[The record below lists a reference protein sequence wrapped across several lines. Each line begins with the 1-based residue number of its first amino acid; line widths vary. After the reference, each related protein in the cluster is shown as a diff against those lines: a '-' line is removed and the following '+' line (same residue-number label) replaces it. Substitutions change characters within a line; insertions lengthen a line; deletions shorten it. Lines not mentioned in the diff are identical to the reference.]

1 MNILHTADWHIGKSL
16 HKHSLDAEMQ
26 LYFDFLIETI
36 VEKSV
41 DVLLVS
47 GDIFDSAHPAAKDRK
62 TYYQLLSRLMPLDVK
77 VIITGGNHDSVAV
90 LDAPKELLEELDISI
105 VAGAKSDL
113 AEELIPIYEDD
124 KLALVVAAVPF
135 LRDRDLRVLQADANY
150 ETRAEA
156 LRAGIARHY
165 AELTSLAQDRYSEV
179 PLIAMGH
186 LYATGAMTS
195 ESERDIHVGNAA
207 AVDASTF
214 AAGYD
219 YVALGHIHRPQRVDQ
234 HDFIR
239 YSGSPI
245 ALSFS
250 EKKDE
255 KSMLLISVQDGKVQM
270 PEILPI
276 PKKRALV
283 KFAGRLDAVRDA
295 IAQYENELE
304 LPTFCEI
311 EVSEESY
318 SAGVL
323 LEVDQLVA
331 ATNEKERIKI
341 LRTRVHF
348 EQGAQDTSHLFEVG
362 QQIDD
367 MSAAEIFDARLSQE
381 EMSDDRKEKL
391 KLMFSELVDSVAQMA

>member
-16 HKHSLDAEMQ
+16 HKQSLDEEMQ
-26 LYFDFLIETI
+26 LYFDFLIEI
-36 VEKSV
+36 IQDRSV

-62 TYYQLLSRLMPLDVK
+62 TYYQLLSRLIPLDVK

-90 LDAPKELLEELDISI
+90 LDAPKELLSELDISI
-105 VAGAKSDL
+105 IAGAKNDL
-113 AEELIPIYEDD
+113 EEELIPIEKDGEII
-124 KLALVVAAVPF
+124 AVVAAVPF
-135 LRDRDLRVLQADANY
+135 LRDRDLRVLQTEQNY

-165 AELTSLAQDRYSEV
+165 AELISIAQEKYHEL

-207 AVDASTF
+207 AVDAQTF
-214 AAGYD
+214 TDGYD
-219 YVALGHIHRPQRVDQ
+219 YVALGHIHRPQRVDK

-250 EKKDE
+250 EKTDE
-255 KSMLLISVQDGKVQM
+255 KSMLLISVEDGKVQM
-270 PEILPI
+270 PEIIPI
-276 PKKRALV
+276 PKQRALV
-283 KFAGRLDAVRDA
+283 KFAGSLDKVVSKIEAY
-295 IAQYENELE
+295 QNEWPLA
-304 LPTFCEI
+304 TFCEI
-311 EVSEESY
+311 EVNEEVY
-318 SAGVL
+318 SAGIL
-323 LEVDQLVA
+323 QEVDQLVA
-331 ATNEKERIKI
+331 QTNQSDRIKV
-341 LRTRVHF
+341 LRTRVNF
-348 EQGAQDTSHLFEVG
+348 AQGAKDTSHLFEVG

-367 MSAAEIFDARLSQE
+367 MSAAEIFEARLSVE
-381 EMSDDRKEKL
+381 ELPEQRKEKL
-391 KLMFSELVDSVAQMA
+391 KSMFSQLVESVIG